1 MLAWVRGSVG
11 CVQACISV
19 HVLHVQPTVSGL
31 KGVEEEEEDEEWEE
45 EASGKSLNKKLKI
58 AQCLQALSEA

>member
-1 MLAWVRGSVG
+1 MVAWVRGSVG

-31 KGVEEEEEDEEWEE
+31 KGVEEEDEEWEE

>member
-1 MLAWVRGSVG
+1 M
-11 CVQACISV
+11 
-19 HVLHVQPTVSGL
+19 QPTVSGL
-31 KGVEEEEEDEEWEE
+31 KGVEEEEEEEWEE

>member
-1 MLAWVRGSVG
+1 MRGSVG

-31 KGVEEEEEDEEWEE
+31 KGVEEEDEEWVE

>member
-1 MLAWVRGSVG
+1 MLARVRGSVG

-31 KGVEEEEEDEEWEE
+31 KGVEEEEDEEWEE

-58 AQCLQALSEA
+58 AQCSQALSEA